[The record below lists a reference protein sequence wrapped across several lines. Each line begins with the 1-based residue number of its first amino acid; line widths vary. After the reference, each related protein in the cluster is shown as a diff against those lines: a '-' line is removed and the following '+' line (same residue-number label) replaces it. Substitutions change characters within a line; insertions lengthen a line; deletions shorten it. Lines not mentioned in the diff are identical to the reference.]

1 MPAASDRPLIRTAAL
16 ALVRDRRLLQTR
28 SAGATV
34 FYMAGGKLEPGENAE
49 QALHREIREEL
60 GVGLRD
66 VTEVGVFE
74 TVAYGHPA
82 GTRLHMTCF
91 RADPIG
97 DLPGRIRIADRIGD
111 PYPAG
116 EIAELGWF
124 TVAEYAAQPEVAP
137 GSMLVFE
144 HLHSLGLVD

>member
-28 SAGATV
+28 SAGAAV

-97 DLPGRIRIADRIGD
+97 D

>member
-1 MPAASDRPLIRTAAL
+1 MSATPDRSLVRTAAL

-28 SAGATV
+28 SAGASV
-34 FYMAGGKLEPGENAE
+34 FYMAGGKLDPGENAE

-60 GVGLRD
+60 GVGLR
-66 VTEVGVFE
+66 EVAEIGVFE
-74 TVAYGHPA
+74 SVAYGHPA

-91 RADPIG
+91 HADPTG
-97 DLPGRIRIADRIGD
+97 EPR
-111 PYPAG
+111 PSG

-124 TVAEYAAQPEVAP
+124 TVAEYAAQPEFAP

-144 HLHSLGLVD
+144 HLHSLGVID